1 MHNKLYNKSVYRRHS
16 SNVSGI
22 HGSRYIT
29 THGVALNCNPDLSWF
44 KHIVPC
50 GLEDKGVTSLSTEL
64 NKNVGTDDTVPFF
77 LDAFRDWFDCELD
90 ESFLTQEEFSILPTE
105 ENLVKIEK
113 MYNMSNRSVKT
124 EV

>member
-1 MHNKLYNKSVYRRHS
+1 M
-16 SNVSGI
+16 NVSGI

-64 NKNVGTDDTVPFF
+64 NKDIGTGDTVPFF

-113 MYNMSNRSVKT
+113 LYDMSNRSVKT